1 MRTRMLGRTVTI
13 CLVLSAAV
21 GRSESLPKEGTNA
34 EYTRAR
40 TILVGTPLLKSATP
54 NWGTLFYYEPG
65 KQTLSRIDLSVKST
79 YGTLRFHPT
88 PPKSRSVRF
97 WLSGET
103 LWIDNSDAP
112 KVRGFWFKEKD
123 EINLAQLC
131 FGPDVVLAD
140 FLESFKPEYSI
151 VYRLADWP
159 ADGFTFRGA
168 DMDIPGFIHFLKF
181 DDVSSEQA
189 KLDKLLEQ
197 IKAISRKIDYLEQLV
212 KAAEEFMADRSD
224 WYQGNKHKWAALD
237 LDPPDFGLSK
247 SDVEVVEEAR
257 RAVKVWA
264 RAKQGCGRDKE
275 QYGEGQKKRHKSVYN
290 QWRSW
295 DDFRAAQQL
304 VLRALGRVNGVI
316 SEKERQGE
324 KLVEEGEKLAKF
336 IEILKDGKAVVA
348 LFRKTEFL
356 LEEYRFHSQK

>member
-1 MRTRMLGRTVTI
+1 MRTRMQVTI
-13 CLVLSAAV
+13 WAIGLTLLTSSAWAESLSENGSAAD
-21 GRSESLPKEGTNA
+21 
-34 EYTRAR
+34 YTRAK
-40 TILVGTPLLKSATP
+40 TILVGSPVLKSVTP

-65 KQTLSRIDLSVKST
+65 KQTLSRMDLSVKST

-103 LWIDNSDAP
+103 MWIDNSDAP
-112 KVRGFWFKEKD
+112 QVRGFWFKEKD

-159 ADGFTFRGA
+159 VDGFTFRGA

-181 DDVSSEQA
+181 DDVSSEQS
-189 KLDKLLEQ
+189 KLNKLMEQ
-197 IKAISRKIDYLEQLV
+197 IKAISRQIDYLEQLV
-212 KAAEEFMADRSD
+212 KAAKEFVADRSCWFKD
-224 WYQGNKHKWAALD
+224 TARLWAALD
-237 LDPPDFGLSK
+237 LDPKDYKLSQGEL
-247 SDVEVVEEAR
+247 SLVEEVKQ
-257 RAVKVWA
+257 AV
-264 RAKQGCGRDKE
+264 
-275 QYGEGQKKRHKSVYN
+275 SVYN
-290 QWRSW
+290 GAKRAMSDYERRHNADWRVYERRQRKEAIEFSERR
-295 DDFRAAQQL
+295 FS
-304 VLRALGRVNGVI
+304 RALARVEELTR
-316 SEKERQGE
+316 EKVRQGK